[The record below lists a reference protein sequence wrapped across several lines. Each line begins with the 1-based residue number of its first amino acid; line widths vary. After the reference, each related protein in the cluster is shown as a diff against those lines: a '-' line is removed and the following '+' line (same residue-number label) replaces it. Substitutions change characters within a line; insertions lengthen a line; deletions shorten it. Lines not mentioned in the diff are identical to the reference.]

1 MPIVYRNTVE
11 RGEAKPRTQL
21 FGHPNIMYLP
31 SNTTGENLYDTVDRV
46 VPCYAN
52 YSIVLTD
59 GQVRMQKIYKLT
71 AKDRTLNKTIFMNKV

>member
-1 MPIVYRNTVE
+1 MQDSD
-11 RGEAKPRTQL
+11 AKSYTQL

-52 YSIVLTD
+52 YYIVLTD
-59 GQVRMQKIYKLT
+59 GQVSSEAVVDYSLISGILSNM
-71 AKDRTLNKTIFMNKV
+71 

>member
-1 MPIVYRNTVE
+1 MPIVYRNTVQYSD
-11 RGEAKPRTQL
+11 AKPRTQL

-31 SNTTGENLYDTVDRV
+31 SNTTGEHLYDTVDRV

-59 GQVRMQKIYKLT
+59 GQVRTVGPYIKL
-71 AKDRTLNKTIFMNKV
+71 

>member
-59 GQVRMQKIYKLT
+59 GQVRMIQKICKLT
-71 AKDRTLNKTIFMNKV
+71 DKD